1 IAQGTNYTDSRTGL
15 NYVSDAGFIDSGV
28 SGKILPSYN
37 SKTLDFQITTLTSFP
52 QATRNCYTLRPK
64 QGKGNRYLIRARFT
78 YGNYDFKG
86 QPLKFAIYLGSDYW
100 DTVDFTVSLGL
111 GNPFISALE
120 LRILDSNMYGN
131 RLESM
136 VLSAR
141 TNFGTSETLRDKP
154 AV

>member
-1 IAQGTNYTDSRTGL
+1 FISIDCGIAQGQ
-15 NYVSDAGFIDSGV
+15 
-28 SGKILPSYN
+28 P
-37 SKTLDFQITTLTSFP
+37 
-52 QATRNCYTLRPK
+52 PK
-64 QGKGNRYLIRARFT
+64 FDL
-78 YGNYDFKG
+78 
-86 QPLKFAIYLGSDYW
+86 YLGPDHW
-100 DTVDFTVSLGL
+100 DTVDFTVSMDHEIIHLASTDYIYVCLVNIGL